1 MGRLTRDPEVR
12 TANTASGS
20 MNIARFTLAVDRKFR
35 KGKEAETDFFECT
48 SFGKQSDFV
57 SNYLKKGSKVLV
69 SGRIQNNNYT
79 NKDGQKVFSVQVC
92 VDEIEFAESK
102 TAGESSRKPETEN
115 KPKVSDEF
123 VNVPDS
129 LSDEELPFD

>member
-20 MNIARFTLAVDRKFR
+20 MNIAHFTLAVDRKFK
-35 KGKEAETDFFECT
+35 KGKEAETDFFDCV

-102 TAGESSRKPETEN
+102 TAGGSSHKSEMEN
-115 KPKVSDEF
+115 KPKASDEF